1 MGILEKIS
9 STAYDKIVK
18 RYPAFAQQDNAKA
31 KQPNLKETAPL
42 SHFINTYFKFLTDQ
56 DNVLKYKAKG
66 KGRQFYDNMVDDD
79 AHISASINIRK
90 LAVVGQGWEILPFV
104 ERGQSEPTD
113 RAIECAD
120 VIDEALRR
128 MKNFNA
134 NLREILQ
141 AIQHGYSI
149 GELMWRIDPDM
160 VVVEDIK
167 NHRPDR
173 FKYDLNM
180 ELYHVDAG
188 KEELLDKD
196 KFFRYTHNPRY
207 NNPYG
212 TSVLRSVY
220 WPYWFKTNMIK
231 FLVLFAERYGNPALI
246 GKYPA
251 GWGSGQID
259 ELVASLV
266 TVQGTSVGAVPEG
279 TDIDILQSSD
289 TKADFVTA
297 LGFFNAEISKGIIGQ
312 TLSTDEGM
320 RVGSMALGK
329 VHESVRMDI
338 LEADS
343 VDLSFAVNDQLIR
356 QLIEFNLGDVVEKP
370 TFMIA
375 FAEPEDDEKKA
386 NSYLT
391 LAGIG
396 MEFPKKFIHDEF
408 SVPMPEKDEETYGG
422 RSPSPFGLSLR
433 PNSNEN
439 DKSNSDEEKEAPQ
452 FKSNQLFGLK
462 GKQSFGRLVGR
473 QPPESKKQ
481 FDIATNFALLDEF
494 HDQMTKIF
502 TNIQTRIFQGMD
514 LSLPMQGL
522 IDQAVRAEFQGTGDI
537 ILGDIIGQN
546 MDLVTDHFAG
556 LFGLG
561 RLDKQLAFGTFQKI
575 KNDYLISNFYTKGTL
590 NGVADTT
597 QKILSNKIPTWAEV
611 GFDNADMKRTLL
623 KTFKD
628 MKPWRA
634 QMITQTEMSNA
645 AHHAAFKMIEST
657 GIEFEA
663 YFHVDPAS
671 CIICTDIAAQNPHTV
686 DAAKGLW
693 PPHIQCNDQFEF
705 VQKGKEVL

>member
-1 MGILEKIS
+1 
-9 STAYDKIVK
+9 
-18 RYPAFAQQDNAKA
+18 
-31 KQPNLKETAPL
+31 
-42 SHFINTYFKFLTDQ
+42 
-56 DNVLKYKAKG
+56 
-66 KGRQFYDNMVDDD
+66 
-79 AHISASINIRK
+79 
-90 LAVVGQGWEILPFV
+90 
-104 ERGQSEPTD
+104 
-113 RAIECAD
+113 
-120 VIDEALRR
+120 
-128 MKNFNA
+128 MKNFNM

-160 VVVEDIK
+160 IVVEDII
-167 NHRPDR
+167 NHRPDY
-173 FKYDLNM
+173 FKYDIDMNLFHTFGN
-180 ELYHVDAG
+180 
-188 KEELLDKD
+188 KETALDSD
-196 KFFRYTHNPRY
+196 KFFHYAHNPRY

-246 GKYPA
+246 AKYPA
-251 GWGSGQID
+251 GTGAPEVE
-259 ELVASLV
+259 ELVASLI
-266 TVQGTSVGAVPEG
+266 TIQSTSVGAVPEG
-279 TDIDILQSSD
+279 TEIAPLESSN

-338 LEADS
+338 LESDS
-343 VDLSFAVNDQLIR
+343 IDLSFAVNEQLIS

-370 TFMIA
+370 IFRIA
-375 FAEPEDDEKKA
+375 FTEPEDDEKKA
-386 NSYLT
+386 NAFRT

-396 MEFPKKFIHDEF
+396 VKFPKKFIHDEF

-422 RSPSPFGLSLR
+422 RQPSPFGLSLR
-433 PNSNEN
+433 PTDKEPDDEDENER
-439 DKSNSDEEKEAPQ
+439 PV
-452 FKSNQLFGLK
+452 FKSNQLFNLRVPG
-462 GKQSFGRLVGR
+462 SFGRLVGK
-473 QPPESKKQ
+473 QPPGSKKQ

-494 HDQMTKIF
+494 HDEMTKIF
-502 TNIQTRIFQGMD
+502 TAIQTRIFQGMD

-522 IDQAVRAEFQGTGDI
+522 IDQAVRAEFAGTGDI
-537 ILGDIIGQN
+537 ILGDIMGQN

-575 KNDYLISNFYTKGTL
+575 KNDYLISSFYTKGTL

-623 KTFKD
+623 NTFTD

-671 CIICTDIAAQNPHTV
+671 CVICTDIASQNPHTV

-705 VQKGKEVL
+705 VQKEKEIL